1 MAATETKGYE
11 RASFGIQDR
20 GARFINCALRD
31 SFLFNVPHLITPAPL
46 SSRPQQ
52 RAVMKSATLV
62 SKEWQKT
69 ENCLILNSVSSKAG
83 VY

>member
-31 SFLFNVPHLITPAPL
+31 SFLLN
-46 SSRPQQ
+46 
-52 RAVMKSATLV
+52 AV
-62 SKEWQKT
+62 
-69 ENCLILNSVSSKAG
+69 I
-83 VY
+83 